1 MTRRIHLQLAA
12 IVSNDGT
19 RCASECPHRDPGYGH
34 CTAFD
39 KPLVFDLGHGA
50 YDRCPTCIAA
60 EQAAAPLVCTCATM
74 RRDPDMPGYQM
85 CTRCTIAH
93 DAIVDEW
100 TRIGSLEDAVMREI
114 AAVGG
119 PVVRD
124 VGGPINVAASVAA
137 TIARL
142 GVSPPGDHLD
152 GGARALDA
160 SEALARARR
169 DGIRAG
175 YRIARRR
182 DTPADEDAAL
192 AEMHEETAFASEYV
206 SRAVAAIEAR
216 CAEAL
221 REARVQ
227 GMREALAAMRTIL
240 KEDVWGTPYIDLD
253 DAEEALD
260 AAIEAVRKGER

>member
-1 MTRRIHLQLAA
+1 MAA
-12 IVSNDGT
+12 IVSDDGT
-19 RCASECPHRDPGYGH
+19 RCAAECPHRDGGYGH

-39 KPLVFDLGHGA
+39 KPLVLDLGHGA
-50 YDRCPTCIAA
+50 YDRCPTCISA
-60 EQAAAPLVCTCATM
+60 EQAAASS
-74 RRDPDMPGYQM
+74 G
-85 CTRCTIAH
+85 
-93 DAIVDEW
+93 
-100 TRIGSLEDAVMREI
+100 
-114 AAVGG
+114 
-119 PVVRD
+119 
-124 VGGPINVAASVAA
+124 
-137 TIARL
+137 
-142 GVSPPGDHLD
+142 HLD

-216 CAEAL
+216 HAEAL

-227 GMREALAAMRTIL
+227 GMREALSIAKSNAYATVYDTVDWSHVDEVFR
-240 KEDVWGTPYIDLD
+240 
-253 DAEEALD
+253 